1 MKTDYLNALIYIVFR
16 TMLKNKLSYPT
27 IAFLLLWLTTTTHQ
41 ANAQTKNYRFQAIY
55 ILNFTKYIEWPK
67 QNNNKFVVGVLGSQ
81 YTSRTIS
88 RTLAGR
94 KIVSNGNTIVVKRFP
109 SISQIKDCDILFV
122 SANSTNNIRRVI
134 RKTTGYSTLIVTEK
148 EGFIGK
154 GSCINFVVKNRKMRY
169 EINPPQINNFGLTVK
184 NEKILTLAVNAPNDQ
199 NATE

>member
-1 MKTDYLNALIYIVFR
+1 
-16 TMLKNKLSYPT
+16 MLHNKLSYPT
-27 IAFLLLWLTTTTHQ
+27 IAFLLLWVMTATQ
-41 ANAQTKNYRFQAIY
+41 AHAQTKNYRFQAFY

-67 QNNNKFVVGVLGSQ
+67 QDNDRFVVGVLGSQ

-88 RTLAGR
+88 RTLSGR
-94 KIVSNGNTIVVKRFP
+94 KIASNGSTIVVKRFP

-134 RKTTGYSTLIVTEK
+134 RKTNGHSTLIVTEK

-169 EINPPQINNFGLTVK
+169 EINPPQINHFGLTVK
-184 NEKILTLAVNAPNDQ
+184 NDKILTLAVNTPTHQ

>member
-1 MKTDYLNALIYIVFR
+1 
-16 TMLKNKLSYPT
+16 MLQNKLSYPT
-27 IAFLLLWLTTTTHQ
+27 IAFLLLWLTTTTYQ

-55 ILNFTKYIEWPK
+55 ILKFTNYIEWPK
-67 QNNNKFVVGVLGSQ
+67 HSNNQFVVGVLGSQ

-94 KIVSNGNTIVVKRFP
+94 KILSNGSTIIVKRFP

-134 RKTTGYSTLIVTEK
+134 RKTSGYSTLIVTEK
-148 EGFIGK
+148 EGFINK
-154 GSCINFVVKNRKMRY
+154 GSCINFVVKNRRMRY

-184 NEKILTLAVNAPNDQ
+184 NEKILTLAVNSPTDQ